1 MQIKVFTLPA
11 QSSELMEEEVNLF
24 LRQHKV
30 MTVDRQFNPSGGGYC
45 IYKNGNK
52 QNLLPFLYQHW
63 AIFLMIHKHSCLNQS
78 KSKNNCYYITR
89 ITVIT
94 S

>member
-30 MTVDRQFNPSGGGYC
+30 MTVDRQFNPSLGGY
-45 IYKNGNK
+45 
-52 QNLLPFLYQHW
+52 W
-63 AIFLMIHKHSCLNQS
+63 AIF
-78 KSKNNCYYITR
+78 ITYQDGAK
-89 ITVIT
+89 
-94 S
+94 